1 MSESN
6 FALLD
11 GIVLSRQRKPQV
23 QSTLAFVRELG
34 PGDREELENP
44 RPQSIPKGYNGAEG
58 GLRKMRHSHHLL
70 ARVLATGARPEKA
83 SLLSGYATSTI
94 YVLQTDPTFQTLIEH
109 YKDQTMADLAEVRA
123 RAEALGLS
131 FLDEVQDRFDSAPES
146 FETKELHK
154 MAMDLLD
161 RTSLPSKAPGGGA
174 PSRPAAPP
182 TLRVEF
188 VESPR
193 AHEPSFAS
201 RTIDVTAVE
210 ISAGGSDADNS

>member
-1 MSESN
+1 MPESD

-11 GIVLSRQRKPQV
+11 GIVLSRQRKPQTL
-23 QSTLAFVRELG
+23 STLAFVRELG
-34 PGDREELENP
+34 PEDREELEHP
-44 RPQSIPKGYNGAEG
+44 RPQSAPKGYNGAEG

-131 FLDEVQDRFDSAPES
+131 FLDEIQDRFDENPEA
-146 FETKELHK
+146 FESKELHK

-161 RTSLPSKAPGGGA
+161 RTSLPSKAQGGQGLKPPG
-174 PSRPAAPP
+174 PPP

-188 VESPR
+188 VETQR
-193 AHEPSFAS
+193 APGPSFES
-201 RTIDVTAVE
+201 RTIDVTAIE
-210 ISAGGSDADNS
+210 IGAQGDDTGD